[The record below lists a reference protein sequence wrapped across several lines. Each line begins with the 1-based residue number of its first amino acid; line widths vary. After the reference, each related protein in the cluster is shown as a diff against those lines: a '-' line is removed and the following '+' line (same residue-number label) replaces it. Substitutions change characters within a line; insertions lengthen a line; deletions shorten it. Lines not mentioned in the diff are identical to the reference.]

1 MRGMKAMIAT
11 TWGEPST
18 LQYAELPD
26 LRPGPGE
33 VLIDALAIGC
43 NFPDILIVQ
52 GKYQVKPPLPFSPG
66 CEVAGVVREIG
77 AGVTRVRPGQRVL
90 ALVGW
95 GGYATMVAAPERRVF
110 AIPDAMTFE
119 EAAGFGLVYQT
130 SYCALVH
137 RGALRSGEWL
147 LVHAAAGG
155 VGLSAVQIGK
165 ALGARVIATAGSAD
179 KLEIAR
185 QSGADEGL
193 DYRKEDWVERVK
205 EITGGRG
212 ADAIYDPVGG
222 DVFDGSG
229 RCIAWE
235 GRLLV
240 IGFAGGRIPSITA
253 NRILLKNMSVVGV
266 HWGVYLERGSPLVD
280 QWMDAL
286 FALHRDG
293 KIRPVIYRSFALPD
307 AAQALA
313 AIASRESYGKVI
325 LLP

>member
-1 MRGMKAMIAT
+1 MIAT
-11 TWGEPST
+11 AWGEPST
-18 LQYAELPD
+18 LQYAEVPD

-52 GKYQVKPPLPFSPG
+52 GKYQMKPPLPFSPG

-95 GGYATMVAAPERRVF
+95 GGYATMVSAPERRVF

-137 RGALRSGEWL
+137 RAAIQSGEWL

-185 QSGADEGL
+185 QSGADELL
-193 DYRKEDWVERVK
+193 DYRKDDWIERVK
-205 EITGGRG
+205 AITGGRG
-212 ADAIYDPVGG
+212 ADVIYDPVGG

-240 IGFAGGRIPSITA
+240 IGFAGGRIPAMPA

-266 HWGVYLERGSPLVD
+266 HWGQYLEQGSPLVD
-280 QWMDAL
+280 RWMDAL
-286 FALHRDG
+286 FRLHRDG

-313 AIASRESYGKVI
+313 VIASRESYGKVI

>member
-1 MRGMKAMIAT
+1 MRGMRAMIAT
-11 TWGEPST
+11 AWGEPST
-18 LQYAELPD
+18 LQYAEVPD

-52 GKYQVKPPLPFSPG
+52 GKYQMKPPLPFSPG

-95 GGYATMVAAPERRVF
+95 GGYATMVSAPERRVF

-137 RGALRSGEWL
+137 RAAIQSGEWL

-185 QSGADEGL
+185 QSGADELL
-193 DYRKEDWVERVK
+193 DYRKDDWIERVK
-205 EITGGRG
+205 AITGGRG
-212 ADAIYDPVGG
+212 ADVIYDPVGG

-240 IGFAGGRIPSITA
+240 IGFAGGRIPAMPA

-266 HWGVYLERGSPLVD
+266 HWGQYLEQGSPLVD
-280 QWMDAL
+280 RWMDAL
-286 FALHRDG
+286 FRLHRDG

-313 AIASRESYGKVI
+313 VIASRESYGKVI